1 MWRSSRY
8 FHYLS
13 GSVLCHSY
21 DSPGQYVSLF
31 RLSASICVT
40 IYLTVISPW
49 PLANWILV
57 CQSWKWISAYL
68 LSSLLCPH
76 LPHGPKN
83 IERNS
88 TKANAPTTYIPKLH
102 KEDSLLQE
110 FLWAPVI
117 HKWTHKFLQSQ
128 RLHGALTEIINFPYD
143 MEVEWLNW
151 NDSSSSVVLRASWEQ
166 PVTKLLLGH
175 SVEVFSQFPGG
186 PHHHLPA
193 EIKINDLMIQ
203 NRKYNEKKKVPKTTK
218 CLLARDVLSCCLH
231 LFVCVERNL
240 LGW

>member
-83 IERNS
+83 IECNGR
-88 TKANAPTTYIPKLH
+88 KANAPTTYIPKLH
-102 KEDSLLQE
+102 EENSLLQE
-110 FLWAPVI
+110 FLWAPAI
-117 HKWTHKFLQSQ
+117 YKWTHEF
-128 RLHGALTEIINFPYD
+128 ALPAPALDIKTEIINFSYN
-143 MEVEWLNW
+143 MEVEWLIW
-151 NDSSSSVVLRASWEQ
+151 NDSFSSVELRG
-166 PVTKLLLGH
+166 PVGSSQLLEKLLLGH

-203 NRKYNEKKKVPKTTK
+203 NRK
-218 CLLARDVLSCCLH
+218 
-231 LFVCVERNL
+231 
-240 LGW
+240 